1 MKTVL
6 DHLPELWHGL
16 VKTLG
21 LTLFG
26 FLIGTVVGAFIA
38 ICRVSPIKPLRTFGA
53 VYVGLMVNSPL
64 LFLMVVAF
72 YGVPKLGMLINGHRT
87 AVVVI
92 GLYVGGYVAEALRAG
107 INTVPNGQA
116 EAARSIGLTFSQTL
130 RHIVLPQAVRS
141 SVGPMGVLLNATYR
155 NVAVAGAIGVIEF
168 VKAGRDISEQTA
180 QAVPFFLAQFVVFAV
195 LGLSTSYGAQW
206 LDHRFAV
213 KR

>member
-1 MKTVL
+1 MTIVF

-21 LTLFG
+21 LTFFG
-26 FLIGTVVGAFIA
+26 FLIGSVVGAVIA
-38 ICRVSPIKPLRTFGA
+38 VCRVSPIRPLRTFGA

-72 YGVPKLGMLINGHRT
+72 YGVPKLGLLVNGYRT
-87 AVVVI
+87 AVVAI

-130 RHIVLPQAVRS
+130 RHVVLPQAIRS

-180 QAVPFFLAQFVVFAV
+180 QAVPFFLAQFVVFAA

-206 LDHRFAV
+206 LDHRVSV

>member
-1 MKTVL
+1 MTIVF
-6 DHLPELWHGL
+6 DHLPALWHGL

-21 LTLFG
+21 LTFFG
-26 FLIGTVVGAFIA
+26 FVIGSVIGVIIA
-38 ICRVSPIKPLRTFGA
+38 VCRVSPIRPLRSFGA

-64 LFLMVVAF
+64 LFLMVIAF
-72 YGVPKLGMLINGHRT
+72 YGVPKLGLLVNGYRT

-92 GLYVGGYVAEALRAG
+92 GLYVGGYMAEALRAG

-130 RHIVLPQAVRS
+130 RHIVLPQAIRS

-180 QAVPFFLAQFVVFAV
+180 QAVPFFVASFAVFAV
-195 LGLSTSYGAQW
+195 LGFGTSALAQW
-206 LDHRFAV
+206 LDHHYAV

>member
-6 DHLPELWHGL
+6 DHFPELWHGL

-38 ICRVSPIKPLRTFGA
+38 ICRVSPIKPLRTLGA

-72 YGVPKLGMLINGHRT
+72 YGVPKLGMLINGYRT

-180 QAVPFFLAQFVVFAV
+180 QAVPFFLAQFVVFAA

>member
-1 MKTVL
+1 MTIVF
-6 DHLPELWHGL
+6 DHLPALWHGL

-21 LTLFG
+21 LTFFG
-26 FLIGTVVGAFIA
+26 LVIGSMVGAIIA
-38 ICRVSPIKPLRTFGA
+38 VFRVSPIRPLRSFGA
-53 VYVGLMVNSPL
+53 AYVGLMVNSPL
-64 LFLMVVAF
+64 LFLMVIAF
-72 YGVPKLGMLINGHRT
+72 YGVPKLGLLVNGYRT

-116 EAARSIGLTFSQTL
+116 EAARSIGLTFAQTL
-130 RHIVLPQAVRS
+130 RHIVLPQAIRS

-180 QAVPFFLAQFVVFAV
+180 QAVPFFVASFAVFAV
-195 LGLSTSYGAQW
+195 LGFGTSALAQW
-206 LDHRFAV
+206 LDQHYAV

>member
-1 MKTVL
+1 MKIVL

-26 FLIGTVVGAFIA
+26 FLIGSVIGAIIA
-38 ICRVSPIKPLRTFGA
+38 VCRVSPIRPLRSFGA

-64 LFLMVVAF
+64 LFLMVIAF
-72 YGVPKLGMLINGHRT
+72 YGVPKLGLLVNGYRT

-92 GLYVGGYVAEALRAG
+92 GLYVGGYMAEALRAG

-130 RHIVLPQAVRS
+130 RHIVLPQAIRS

-180 QAVPFFLAQFVVFAV
+180 QAVPFFVASFAVFAV
-195 LGLSTSYGAQW
+195 LGFGTSALAQW
-206 LDHRFAV
+206 LDQHYAV